1 MQKEPY
7 TELFTIKNNEVVK
20 RAYLMKSVLMI
31 LLIITIGGVRLSA
44 QTGKKPVVA
53 KAQTV
58 TGAVMANGKKIY
70 GQYCLACHMAD
81 GGGVPN
87 MNPPLIKTS
96 YVLGEKI
103 RLINVILNGLATGEE
118 IDGETYTN
126 VMPAHNFLKDQE
138 IADVLSFVRNSFGN
152 KAGGISAAEVKG
164 VRAKNTKK

>member
-1 MQKEPY
+1 
-7 TELFTIKNNEVVK
+7 
-20 RAYLMKSVLMI
+20 MI

-44 QTGKKPVVA
+44 QTKGKKPAVA
-53 KAQTV
+53 KAQVV
-58 TGAVMANGKKIY
+58 TGAIMANGKKIY

-87 MNPPLIKTS
+87 MNPPLSKTS
-96 YVLGEKI
+96 YVLGDKT
-103 RLINVILNGLATGEE
+103 RLIKVILNGLATGEE

-152 KAGGISAAEVKG
+152 KARGISAAEVKTIR
-164 VRAKNTKK
+164 VNKKL

>member
-1 MQKEPY
+1 
-7 TELFTIKNNEVVK
+7 
-20 RAYLMKSVLMI
+20 MI
-31 LLIITIGGVRLSA
+31 LMVITMAGAKLSA
-44 QTGKKPVVA
+44 QTKGKKPA
-53 KAQTV
+53 IKKAQIV
-58 TGAVMANGKKIY
+58 TEAVMANGKKIY

-87 MNPPLIKTS
+87 MNPPLSKTS
-96 YVLGEKI
+96 YVVGDKT

-152 KAGGISAAEVKG
+152 KAGNITAAEVKV
-164 VRAKNTKK
+164 VRAINTKK

>member
-1 MQKEPY
+1 M
-7 TELFTIKNNEVVK
+7 K
-20 RAYLMKSVLMI
+20 RVLMI
-31 LLIITIGGVRLSA
+31 LLILTTAGIKLSA
-44 QTGKKPVVA
+44 QTKGKKAPVA
-53 KAQTV
+53 KQVV

-96 YVLGEKI
+96 YVLGDKT

-126 VMPAHNFLKDQE
+126 IMPAHNFLKDQE

-152 KAGGISAAEVKG
+152 KAGGISVAEVKAL
-164 VRAKNTKK
+164 RAKNTKK